1 VSKYMNWKG
10 ALVLLIVLAI
20 IIVGAW
26 VLLGSDDDKDDE
38 PEPAEVTTLTVS
50 GSGGTTAVLEA
61 VKPAFEADTPGYQI
75 EILIGTGT
83 GGGVQGTVD
92 GTLDVAAMARPP
104 KDDEAVE
111 YVEFGQSG
119 QALYVH
125 EAVGDIDLTSEQASA
140 IVFGEITNW
149 SEVGGP
155 DMEIVLYV
163 RDEGDSSTAAL
174 RDAIFGD
181 EPFAETAQV
190 MTSQGDMINA
200 VEGIEG
206 AVGFGTWPAVLA
218 AGANVRPVSLDGVKP
233 TDTDYP
239 ITGALGIGFL
249 AERQTDVQPLIDW
262 LLSEEGKTALREIGV
277 IVE

>member
-1 VSKYMNWKG
+1 MSRYMNWKG
-10 ALVLLIVLAI
+10 ALILVVVLAI
-20 IIVGAW
+20 IVVGAW
-26 VLLGSDDDKDDE
+26 VLLSSEDDEGDE
-38 PEPAEVTTLTVS
+38 PEPAELTMLTVS
-50 GSGGTTAVLEA
+50 GSGGTTAILEA
-61 VKPAFEADTPGYQI
+61 IKPAFEADTPGYQL
-75 EILIGTGT
+75 EMLTGTGT
-83 GGGVQGTVD
+83 GGGVQGVVD

-111 YVEFGQSG
+111 YVEFGRSG

-125 EAVGDIDLTSEQASA
+125 DGVGDIDLTSEQASA

-155 DMEIVLYV
+155 DMGIVLYV

-174 RDAIFGD
+174 RESIFGD

-206 AVGFGTWPAVLA
+206 AVGFGTWPAALA
-218 AGANVRPVSLDGVKP
+218 AGANVRPISLDGVKP

-249 AERQTDVQPLIDW
+249 AEHQTDVQPLIDW
-262 LLSEEGKTALREIGV
+262 LISDTGKTTLREIGV
-277 IVE
+277 IVD

>member
-1 VSKYMNWKG
+1 MSRYMNWKG
-10 ALVLLIVLAI
+10 GLVLAVVLAI
-20 IIVGAW
+20 VAVGAW
-26 VLLGSDDDKDDE
+26 VSLSSKDDKDDKS
-38 PEPAEVTTLTVS
+38 EPAELTMLTVS
-50 GSGGTTAVLEA
+50 GSGGTTAILEA
-61 VKPAFEADTPGYQI
+61 IKPVFETATPSHQL
-75 EILIGTGT
+75 EILAGTGT
-83 GGGVQGTVD
+83 GGGVQGVVD

-111 YVEFGQSG
+111 YVEFGKSG
-119 QALYVH
+119 QALYVN
-125 EAVGDIDLTSEQASA
+125 ETVGDIDLTSEQASA

-174 RDAIFGD
+174 REAIFGD

-218 AGANVRPVSLDGVKP
+218 ANAKVRPISLDGVKP
-233 TDTDYP
+233 TDTGYP
-239 ITGALGIGFL
+239 IVGALGIGFL
-249 AERQTDVQPLIDW
+249 AERQTDVQPLNDW
-262 LLSEEGKTALREIGV
+262 LLSEEGKTALRGIGV